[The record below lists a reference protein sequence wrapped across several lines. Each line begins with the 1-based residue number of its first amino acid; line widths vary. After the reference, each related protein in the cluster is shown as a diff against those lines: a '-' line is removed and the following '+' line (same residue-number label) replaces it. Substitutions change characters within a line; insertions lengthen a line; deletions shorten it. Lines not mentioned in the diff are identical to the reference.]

1 MEGARLHTERLSHP
15 NVRRADKRR
24 NQAAKDRYIAQKEAF
39 SAQADLCHVCGRPSL
54 YKFCMP
60 GQKVNK
66 GACAAHRATLR
77 TY

>member
-1 MEGARLHTERLSHP
+1 MEGARLHNEKLSHP
-15 NVRRADKRR
+15 NVRHPYKRR
-24 NQAAKDRYIAQKEAF
+24 NRAVIDRYIAQKDAF
-39 SAQADLCHVCGRPSL
+39 NAQADSCHVCGRPSL